1 MKKIVLFLSLLFC
14 GIVGY
19 SQSYYLATK
28 SELYSYN
35 SNNEE
40 WELYQKNSDVN
51 ITIVLEDEFLS
62 IQANSPSMYK
72 LAKGRGKEISGKSY
86 TGFRY
91 DALNLKKN
99 EICTIDIVKF
109 DETNFM
115 VSILKSGEYNLRY
128 YIKTK

>member
-1 MKKIVLFLSLLFC
+1 MKKIVLILSLLFC
-14 GIVGY
+14 GFFGY
-19 SQSYYLATK
+19 SQSYYIATK
-28 SELYSYN
+28 SELYTYN
-35 SNNEE
+35 LNNEE
-40 WELYQKNSDVN
+40 WDLYQKNSDVN
-51 ITIVLEDEFLS
+51 ITIVLEDDFLS
-62 IQANSPSMYK
+62 IQANSPTMYK
-72 LAKGRGKEISGKSY
+72 LARGRGKEISGKSY

-115 VSILKSGEYNLRY
+115 VSIFKTGEYNFRY

>member
-28 SELYSYN
+28 SELYTYN

-62 IQANSPSMYK
+62 VQANSPSMYRIY
-72 LAKGRGKEISGKSY
+72 KGRGKEISGKLY

-91 DALNLKKN
+91 DALNFKKN
-99 EICTIDIVKF
+99 ELCTVDIVKF
-109 DETNFM
+109 DETNYLI
-115 VSILKSGEYNLRY
+115 SIVKTGEYNLRY